1 MILRYE
7 ITKPAI
13 ASVCH
18 FGPPRR
24 RERVRRAR
32 PGHRPVPS
40 CPSCYLLMLPGHAT
54 DGSSPEAENAARRI
68 MRQAFAGGNDG
79 SKSSGGLTAHHA
91 RSPNVS
97 KLEFNAAAIAGLPS
111 MKCPGRVQDRLSR
124 HHRRRIVVGVRAE
137 VDGHTVFLTLSR
149 VTTAG
154 ASPQR
159 YRVRA
164 SEKITPAAICAQPC
178 CPASPRF
185 SGGNGR
191 LGFFQYRPLP
201 LARTSWY
208 LVTMAGAGEGDTK
221 P

>member
-13 ASVCH
+13 ASVYH

-32 PGHRPVPS
+32 PGHRPVLS
-40 CPSCYLLMLPGHAT
+40 CPLCSPPHTPRTSHRWLLTRGRECRSEDHAT
-54 DGSSPEAENAARRI
+54 SVR
-68 MRQAFAGGNDG
+68 GNDG
-79 SKSSGGLTAHHA
+79 SKSSGGLTARHA
-91 RSPNVS
+91 RSPNIS